1 MAAADLYQ
9 QHDPDPPPPPEQE
22 PDAATDP
29 APELSTE
36 RRRGGS
42 RRIENPSPETL
53 KKRRHR
59 ERKASAAA
67 TPARPAPAVTADA
80 ATQTTAQ
87 VVLTLNDLTAEQKR
101 TREVMLGY
109 LSFGWAQ
116 GTAKLLG
123 FLLAR
128 PSDPASAAAFDELV
142 RARPDVGMAA
152 MQWDSWVVSFDLVA
166 IKHGWYREMP
176 AEWALAIS
184 SLALAGCVFGVW
196 LASRKADAARQEKA
210 AQEQAQAAP
219 VVEEAAPEPMQATA

>member
-9 QHDPDPPPPPEQE
+9 QHDPDPPPPQE
-22 PDAATDP
+22 TEAATDP

-36 RRRGGS
+36 RRRGG
-42 RRIENPSPETL
+42 RAKVDNPSPETL

-59 ERKASAAA
+59 ERKAAAAA

-87 VVLTLNDLTAEQKR
+87 VALTLNDLTAEQKR
-101 TREVMLGY
+101 AREVMLGY

-123 FLLAR
+123 FPLAR

-142 RARPDVGMAA
+142 KTRPDVGMAA
-152 MQWDSWVVSFDLVA
+152 MQWDSWIVSFDLVA
-166 IKHGWYREMP
+166 IKHGWYREIP
-176 AEWALAIS
+176 AEWALVIS
-184 SLALAGCVFGVW
+184 SLSLGGCVFAVW
-196 LASRKADAARQEKA
+196 LSSRKADQARQEKA

-219 VVEEAAPEPMQATA
+219 AVEEPAPEPMQATA